1 MPGHPC
7 RQDRV
12 IDCTGQIV
20 LPGAVDVH
28 VHMRGG
34 SQLAKEDWET
44 GSRSALAGGV
54 TVVVDQPNT
63 VPPLTDPAAFSRRVA
78 DAQAHSLCSF
88 AINSA
93 VTPQTPVEAMWEAG
107 AMAFGETFFAPSS
120 YWRGAFRS
128 RSLPPARAYPRSR
141 GPCHHPRRE
150 RLPGSRCRILQA
162 HDALRSP
169 EGERDAVLAVQAC
182 NTSGCRLHFCHMSS
196 ALSIAAAKGTVE
208 VTPHHLFLSRE
219 KVRDNDTRFKVNPPV
234 RSERE
239 RKALFAC
246 WDRIDVIA
254 SDHAP
259 HTMTEKAQEFSLAP
273 SGVPGV
279 ETMVPLLMAE
289 VLEKR
294 LLLPDVIQ
302 KTSTA
307 PAALIGIPP
316 TGFVP
321 GDRADFAIYP
331 KKAVTIEADL
341 LHSKCGWT
349 PVRGDE
355 GGLSRYRD
363 PGRCRGVRGW
373 RVYPDSPRV
382 VCRQGIFPGACTFE
396 TVMCHEQQMN
406 TRADKSAPIGP
417 RVIEWQMP
425 GSDPWDNPGAR
436 QASPGARVLITGEE
450 RQQPLVIRV
459 CLRRATL
466 SLQGSPFHACADR
479 CSFPGQKRHAHCH
492 RSLRRRKIRSLSR
505 RVQSVEEDHRV
516 PGCRPRNGRKGQQG
530 HYRSCQHSP
539 WRAPVFGKHRCR
551 PDLVRKKSP
560 RIRTYARSGC
570 RAARFVND
578 S

>member
-1 MPGHPC
+1 MESRPDLVLANVLLPGGRKVDISVRDGHVVHAGAPLPAE
-7 RQDRV
+7 RV
-12 IDCTGQIV
+12 IDCTGQFV

-34 SQLAKEDWET
+34 PQSAKEDWET

-93 VTPQTPVEAMWEAG
+93 VTPKTPIEAMWGAG

-120 YWRGAFRS
+120 YGEALS
-128 RSLPPARAYPRSR
+128 APDLSLLLGRIHALGGLATIHAESV
-141 GPCHHPRRE
+141 
-150 RLPGSRCRILQA
+150 LPGEDTGLAA

-182 NTSGCRLHFCHMSS
+182 NTTGCRLHFCHMSS
-196 ALSIAAAKGTVE
+196 ALSVAAVKGTVE

-219 KVRDNDTRFKVNPPV
+219 RARDNDTRFKVNPPV

-259 HTMTEKAQEFSLAP
+259 HTMTEKAQEFSIAP

-279 ETMVPLLMAE
+279 ETMVPLQMAE

-294 LLLPDVIQ
+294 LPLTDVIQ

-307 PAALIGIPP
+307 PAALIGSPP
-316 TGFVP
+316 AGFVP

-331 KKAVTIEADL
+331 KKAVTIEPDL

-349 PVRGDE
+349 PYE
-355 GGLSRYRD
+355 GMKA
-363 PGRCRGVRGW
+363 V
-373 RVYPDSPRV
+373 
-382 VCRQGIFPGACTFE
+382 FPA
-396 TVMCHEQQMN
+396 
-406 TRADKSAPIGP
+406 I
-417 RVIEWQMP
+417 
-425 GSDPWDNPGAR
+425 
-436 QASPGARVLITGEE
+436 
-450 RQQPLVIRV
+450 VIRDGAV
-459 CLRRATL
+459 VYEDGGFTRIPPVWYAGRGYFTDPAP
-466 SLQGSPFHACADR
+466 S
-479 CSFPGQKRHAHCH
+479 KR
-492 RSLRRRKIRSLSR
+492 
-505 RVQSVEEDHRV
+505 
-516 PGCRPRNGRKGQQG
+516 
-530 HYRSCQHSP
+530 
-539 WRAPVFGKHRCR
+539 
-551 PDLVRKKSP
+551 
-560 RIRTYARSGC
+560 
-570 RAARFVND
+570 
-578 S
+578 